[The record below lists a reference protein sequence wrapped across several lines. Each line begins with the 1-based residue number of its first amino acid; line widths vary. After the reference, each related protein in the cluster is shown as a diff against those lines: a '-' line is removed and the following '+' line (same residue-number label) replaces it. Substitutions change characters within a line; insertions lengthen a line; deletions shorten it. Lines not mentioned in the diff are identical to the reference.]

1 VGLDSGKFY
10 VLYTLG
16 YVIALTTSIVVDVMA
31 VAYLRRIFA
40 YMSVGSSFLS
50 VLRSVVGLIIVCIVL
65 MLPYL
70 YVQWT
75 PHGVIRLTMTL
86 SLLEATKM
94 NLGTAAYCS
103 IPVIIFIALL
113 IHRALW
119 PTLSRL
125 LSPFYRFKLLNN
137 QKAWPHSAVWHGR
150 SPSILN
156 MWEPRSYSSC

>member
-86 SLLEATKM
+86 SLLER
-94 NLGTAAYCS
+94 NQSRY
-103 IPVIIFIALL
+103 IPDF
-113 IHRALW
+113 R
-119 PTLSRL
+119 
-125 LSPFYRFKLLNN
+125 
-137 QKAWPHSAVWHGR
+137 
-150 SPSILN
+150 
-156 MWEPRSYSSC
+156 